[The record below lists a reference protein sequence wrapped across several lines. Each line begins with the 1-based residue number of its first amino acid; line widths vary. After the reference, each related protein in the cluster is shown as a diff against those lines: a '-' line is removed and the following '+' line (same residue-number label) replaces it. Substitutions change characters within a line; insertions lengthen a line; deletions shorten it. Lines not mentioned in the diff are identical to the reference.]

1 MTITAYGSGAY
12 RAARPTADFTS
23 QRAQFD
29 DLQRQ
34 LATKERATSY
44 GELGIDR
51 RTSLDLNGKISSLD
65 AWLSGIQLSTT
76 NLKLSSTAVE
86 NFATMTS
93 ESRNDMRSNTY
104 VASSTGRSAPQVLAE
119 EKFKQT
125 LDLLNTSV
133 NGRYLFSGRT
143 SDTMPTASFDEIMNG
158 DGAGKA
164 GLKQLIDERRQ
175 ADLGAGL
182 GRLTAGGA
190 GVNATITEDGT
201 HSYGFKLASVSSTSA
216 GITAARTAGPP
227 ADIALAVVAQPLVGE
242 GIMVKLD
249 LPDGTQTQITLKAR
263 AASSD
268 GPASESFAIGA
279 DVNATAQNLRSAIAA
294 ALDKAAKT
302 TLSASSSQVA
312 AEDFFA
318 GSENN
323 PPVRVPG
330 PPFATAT
337 AAPTNAGAAA
347 TTTVIWY
354 RGDDGLAGLA
364 PGADPVPS
372 ARSTATTQVDQGQL
386 VGVGARA
393 NEEAFRIGLAQF
405 AVMAA
410 ESFPADDAN
419 SQARYEAMA
428 ERVSEKL
435 GFGGTAQKPAEIIT
449 EFGSAQTAM
458 SRAKERHESTKN
470 YLTTTLSGIENVSTE
485 EVATQILALQTQMQ
499 ASYQVTAMLSKL
511 SLTNYL

>member
-12 RAARPTADFTS
+12 RAARPTTEFTS

-44 GELGIDR
+44 GDLGIDR

-76 NLKLSSTAVE
+76 NLNLTSTAVE
-86 NFATMTS
+86 NFAKMVT

-104 VASSTGRSAPQVLAE
+104 VPSSTGRSAPQVLAE

-125 LDLLNTSV
+125 LDLLNTNV
-133 NGRYLFSGRT
+133 NGRYLFSGRS

-158 DGAGKA
+158 DGTGKA

-190 GVNATITEDGT
+190 GANATIAEDGA
-201 HSYGFKLASVSSTSA
+201 HPYGFKLASVSSTSA
-216 GITAARTAGPP
+216 GITAARNAGPP
-227 ADIALAVVAQPLVGE
+227 ADIALAVVGQPLAGE
-242 GIMVKLD
+242 SITVKLD

-263 AASSD
+263 PAGSD
-268 GPASESFAIGA
+268 GSASESFAIGA
-279 DVNATAQNLRSAIAA
+279 DVNTTAQNLRSSIAA

-312 AEDFFA
+312 AQDFFA
-318 GSENN
+318 GSETN

-347 TTTVIWY
+347 TTVIWY
-354 RGDDGLAGLA
+354 RGDDGLAGLP

-372 ARSTATTQVDQGQL
+372 ARSTATTQVDQGHL

-428 ERVSEKL
+428 VRVSDKL
-435 GFGGTAQKPAEIIT
+435 GFGGAAQKPAEIIT
-449 EFGSAQTAM
+449 ELGSAQTAL
-458 SRAKERHESTKN
+458 SRAKERHESTRN
-470 YLTTTLSGIENVSTE
+470 YLTTTLSGIQNVSTE

-499 ASYQVTAMLSKL
+499 ASYQVTAMLSQL